1 MKRAYVDI
9 ETYSSRNMT
18 KDKNIDYQYWF
29 DKSIEEK
36 LSASISMIEVS
47 FNTKNFV
54 KQKVDRNIFSSYK
67 RPS

>member
-1 MKRAYVDI
+1 MKRAFVDI

-54 KQKVDRNIFSSYK
+54 KQKVDRNILSSYK